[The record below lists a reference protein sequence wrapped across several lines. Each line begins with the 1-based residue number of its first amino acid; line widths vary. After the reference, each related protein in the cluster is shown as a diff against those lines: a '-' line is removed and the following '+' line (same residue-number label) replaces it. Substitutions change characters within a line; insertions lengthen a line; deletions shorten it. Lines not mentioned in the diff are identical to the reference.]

1 MARYPLKLSY
11 ITKTALWGG
20 HDLSE
25 NWGKK
30 SEFDVISESWELSVR
45 KNERS
50 MILNGESEGL
60 TLAEYFEKEGFDC
73 VSPDFSAEK
82 TFPLLIKLID
92 ANDRLSLQ
100 VHPDDDFAGKVEN
113 DVGKTEMWYIVSAK
127 EGASIV
133 YGLREDISAEDFK
146 NAVTEGRTGEAV
158 ASVSVKAGESYFI
171 PSGLVHAIGKGILIA
186 EIQQNS
192 DLTYRVYDYD
202 RVGADGKKRE
212 LHIEKA
218 VAVTKKFTE
227 EEIDSIAFSRGKC
240 GEGQLLANCSYFK
253 VEKICVNGSTRRTVG
268 DESFVSLL
276 AIGGEGAIVA
286 GDKRYEIKK
295 GNSYFL
301 PAGMGEYFIEGDL
314 ELIASQI

>member
-186 EIQQNS
+186 EI
-192 DLTYRVYDYD
+192 
-202 RVGADGKKRE
+202 
-212 LHIEKA
+212 
-218 VAVTKKFTE
+218 
-227 EEIDSIAFSRGKC
+227 
-240 GEGQLLANCSYFK
+240 
-253 VEKICVNGSTRRTVG
+253 
-268 DESFVSLL
+268 
-276 AIGGEGAIVA
+276 
-286 GDKRYEIKK
+286 
-295 GNSYFL
+295 
-301 PAGMGEYFIEGDL
+301 
-314 ELIASQI
+314 